1 MLGKIV
7 VADSSRTVRR
17 MAEIS
22 LDRHPFQIVFA
33 TDGQGALRSIGE
45 QRPALALIDATLP
58 GVDGYEVA
66 RQVKSNPSTAH
77 TRVLLLVGRNSRF
90 DSARARQSGVD
101 GQVPKPFLTQKLVE
115 VAFEAV
121 GQSAPD
127 QGLFKSTLL
136 NIPLARKDGGTPPAA
151 FAGLTNTGS
160 QPALQ
165 STPAMPAAQAAPRA
179 PSAPSAPPPTPAA
192 RPSLPPTPPA
202 GIAARPAAPQP
213 QPPLPRPPAPRTA
226 PPSAVVPAPPPRA
239 PTAPPAEAF
248 TEASAPASA
257 AVPKAPAANQA
268 QVGNAA
274 TVQALLHSP
283 ELVKALAGVPPELIE
298 AIAWEVVPKLAEAI
312 LKEEIAR
319 VVRARLSA

>member
-17 MAEIS
+17 MVEIS
-22 LDRHPFQIVFA
+22 LDRHPFQVVFA

-121 GQSAPD
+121 GQAAPD

-136 NIPLARKDGGTPPAA
+136 NIPLARKDGATPPAA
-151 FAGLTNTGS
+151 FAGLSNTGS
-160 QPALQ
+160 QPAFPAPP
-165 STPAMPAAQAAPRA
+165 STPALPRA
-179 PSAPSAPPPTPAA
+179 ASAPPPAPAG

-202 GIAARPAAPQP
+202 SAAPSRPAPP
-213 QPPLPRPPAPRTA
+213 QPPLPRPQAPRTA

-239 PTAPPAEAF
+239 PTAPPVEAF
-248 TEASAPASA
+248 ADAAAPA
-257 AVPKAPAANQA
+257 AVPNAPAANEA
-268 QVGNAA
+268 QIGNAA
-274 TVQALLHSP
+274 TVAAVLHSP
-283 ELVKALAGVPPELIE
+283 ELVKALAGAPPELIE
-298 AIAWEVVPKLAEAI
+298 RIAWEVIPQLAEAI

-319 VVRARLSA
+319 LVRARLSA